1 MGDDVRSNHF
11 DIFPIIFTHPILLPR
26 PAWLCAVETH
36 FPRPEVAFFGLL
48 PHWYAFLC
56 CKAATFDLRLCI
68 MACFKICLSSD
79 WRQRVAF
86 SRCRMIATRRKE
98 EVSTFGIHIL
108 FQKLSTLEPIKSSV
122 NLFRQ
127 WVWDLLQNMHT
138 PRNLIEKDPCP
149 RRNRPAQRVPGWW
162 DHQVPQYCTPKAVTR
177 LSKKGAKLGQ
187 PQNQAILKSKTL
199 HLASKYQFGSLDI
212 WVRGLE
218 EVHPPSPRKVK
229 TKVTNSGHPH

>member
-26 PAWLCAVETH
+26 PAWHFAVETH
-36 FPRPEVAFFGLL
+36 FPGQKCFFGLL

-98 EVSTFGIHIL
+98 EVSTFGIHIF

-138 PRNLIEKDPCP
+138 PRNLIEKDPCLAEIDLH
-149 RRNRPAQRVPGWW
+149 NESPAGGTTRYPST
-162 DHQVPQYCTPKAVTR
+162 VPQKLWLDFSYLEVQDTPSGFKIPIWQLGHMGTR
-177 LSKKGAKLGQ
+177 PRGGPSTFSSEGQ
-187 PQNQAILKSKTL
+187 DKS
-199 HLASKYQFGSLDI
+199 H
-212 WVRGLE
+212 
-218 EVHPPSPRKVK
+218 
-229 TKVTNSGHPH
+229 